1 MTTYYGSSKI
11 HLTALN
17 KGVFLLK
24 LCVRYIDIY
33 ISVITGDAAICR
45 MPLFFNLL
53 KDLIISVMIFVD
65 EEGNQPLRI
74 AVGFYVNHGAA
85 DHHTSLF

>member
-1 MTTYYGSSKI
+1 
-11 HLTALN
+11 
-17 KGVFLLK
+17 
-24 LCVRYIDIY
+24 
-33 ISVITGDAAICR
+33 

-74 AVGFYVNHGAA
+74 AVGFYVTHGAA

>member
-1 MTTYYGSSKI
+1 
-11 HLTALN
+11 
-17 KGVFLLK
+17 
-24 LCVRYIDIY
+24 
-33 ISVITGDAAICR
+33 